1 MACVDALGALRRW
14 CWPPVGLCGYR
25 HRFLYSDLSGV
36 LGDGHNRGEG
46 GHRALA
52 APDRA
57 VAGGAWVVPVRPDRP
72 PRAHGAQRDRTAG
85 GPGIVSR
92 PRPRF
97 PDPPYALAQPHRLR
111 IIPWTVGRRARL
123 ARLRT
128 APPAAAARSFDR
140 E

>member
-14 CWPPVGLCGYR
+14 WWPHVGLCGYR
-25 HRFLYSDLSGV
+25 HRFLWPILSGV
-36 LGDGHNRGEG
+36 HHDGHNRGEG
-46 GHRALA
+46 GHRPLA

-92 PRPRF
+92 SRTRF
-97 PDPPYALAQPHRLR
+97 PGPAALAQPHRLR

-123 ARLRT
+123 ARLRA
-128 APPAAAARSFDR
+128 APPAAAARSFD
-140 E
+140 